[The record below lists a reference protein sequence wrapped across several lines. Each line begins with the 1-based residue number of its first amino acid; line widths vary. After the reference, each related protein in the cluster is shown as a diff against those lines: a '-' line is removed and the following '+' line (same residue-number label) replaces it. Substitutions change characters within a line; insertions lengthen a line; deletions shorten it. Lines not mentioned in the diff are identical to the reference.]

1 MAHWLALGFS
11 AWEQPADSTTLCT
24 DEPQELGAL
33 RAACAGWSG
42 SFGIAT
48 DGRLCGWGRAQLPSI
63 ARVQHI
69 ACGWDHL
76 VLLRSPASSDCTSEL
91 CALSIQQEGCSTLQ
105 IITPVATASQS
116 ADGQR
121 PRELHCGLS
130 CVLILRENGTVVH
143 GSFLAA
149 PLRPLALPLPVTT
162 MACGKA
168 HWLLVTNDGSVFAQ
182 GDNRVGQ
189 LGLGHVEP
197 VEEPTLVE
205 LLAGVA
211 VVAVACGGQ
220 HSLALAGTGDVYS
233 FGSNKHGQLGRDD
246 VDSPAAL
253 PALVDLAS
261 GMAAGGPDAP
271 TGQPDETVV
280 EIAAGSSHSCAV
292 VASGSAFLWG
302 SGTYGQLGGP
312 FEDCSRPR
320 QLTLPKWYIDGV
332 ASGPCS
338 WTTLLRVRARAGAA
352 VSSGGDHADSV
363 SSS

>member
-130 CVLILRENGTVVH
+130 CVLILRGLQRAHCISGQSTAH
-143 GSFLAA
+143 TLSLCSSLLLLIRLLLQRMA
-149 PLRPLALPLPVTT
+149 PLCTAAFWQRL
-162 MACGKA
+162 CGR
-168 HWLLVTNDGSVFAQ
+168 W
-182 GDNRVGQ
+182 R
-189 LGLGHVEP
+189 
-197 VEEPTLVE
+197 
-205 LLAGVA
+205 
-211 VVAVACGGQ
+211 C
-220 HSLALAGTGDVYS
+220 
-233 FGSNKHGQLGRDD
+233 
-246 VDSPAAL
+246 
-253 PALVDLAS
+253 
-261 GMAAGGPDAP
+261 
-271 TGQPDETVV
+271 
-280 EIAAGSSHSCAV
+280 
-292 VASGSAFLWG
+292 
-302 SGTYGQLGGP
+302 
-312 FEDCSRPR
+312 
-320 QLTLPKWYIDGV
+320 
-332 ASGPCS
+332 PCQ
-338 WTTLLRVRARAGAA
+338 
-352 VSSGGDHADSV
+352 
-363 SSS
+363 

>member
-1 MAHWLALGFS
+1 MGPSAAAEHCQSAAHCVRLGPSGAAAQPREQRLHQRTVCAEYPAGGLQHS
-11 AWEQPADSTTLCT
+11 ADHHPRCY
-24 DEPQELGAL
+24 
-33 RAACAGWSG
+33 
-42 SFGIAT
+42 GIAV
-48 DGRLCGWGRAQLPSI
+48 CGWPAPPRAPLRPQLCPDS
-63 ARVQHI
+63 ARS
-69 ACGWDHL
+69 AASALHL
-76 VLLRSPASSDCTSEL
+76 RPVYRSHSLVVLL
-91 CALSIQQEGCSTLQ
+91 
-105 IITPVATASQS
+105 ATAFDTT
-116 ADGQR
+116 AAA
-121 PRELHCGLS
+121 
-130 CVLILRENGTVVH
+130 ENGTVVH